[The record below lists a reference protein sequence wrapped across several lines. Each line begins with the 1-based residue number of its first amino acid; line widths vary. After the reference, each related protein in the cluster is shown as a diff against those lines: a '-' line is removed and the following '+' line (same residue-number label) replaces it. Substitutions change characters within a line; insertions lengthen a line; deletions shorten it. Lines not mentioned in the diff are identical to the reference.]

1 MSRKFCIVVCKNI
14 GPESRADVDELFK
27 ILERGDVVDHQM
39 RGPGCSA
46 GTGRGRADLSLT
58 RPPEATVTPNSNGGD
73 GGATSSRADVQQVSK
88 TGKSNLN
95 SRRIHGMVSSPSV
108 LLERN

>member
-1 MSRKFCIVVCKNI
+1 M
-14 GPESRADVDELFK
+14 
-27 ILERGDVVDHQM
+27 
-39 RGPGCSA
+39 
-46 GTGRGRADLSLT
+46 
-58 RPPEATVTPNSNGGD
+58 TPNSNGGD

-108 LLERN
+108 LLERNLDERPGALPRAFPAREQCREGWREEVEDELNL